1 MVPIRAKT
9 LKIMTLKVLFYGLT
23 ILRPPLVKNMEN
35 GAAAGADGHISV
47 TVMEFRPPVPNL
59 SSIVGGEKMSF
70 FVMT

>member
-23 ILRPPLVKNMEN
+23 ILRPRLVKNMEN
-35 GAAAGADGHISV
+35 GPANRVGSHISE
-47 TVMEFRPPVPNL
+47 TVMEFRPPMPNL